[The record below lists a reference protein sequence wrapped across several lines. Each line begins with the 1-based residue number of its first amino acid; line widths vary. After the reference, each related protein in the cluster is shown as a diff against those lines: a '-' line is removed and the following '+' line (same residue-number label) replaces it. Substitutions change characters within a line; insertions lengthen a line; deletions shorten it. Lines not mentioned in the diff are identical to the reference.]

1 MSHSDKQAEK
11 RFNANPKNLSK
22 ILEFVSEFVD
32 SCLTSKKTKKQ
43 IELAIEEMTVNIV
56 KYAYQGKEGPL
67 DIRLSQQGSSLLQ
80 IEIVDWGRRFDPTR
94 LSAKDLSSNIDE
106 VEEGGL
112 GIFLANQVMDN
123 IQYQRIGTENHLLM
137 RKDF

>member
-43 IELAIEEMTVNIV
+43 IELAIEEMTFNIV

-112 GIFLANQVMDN
+112 GVFLANQVMDN